1 MRDYADSC
9 TKIDTLRRMIY
20 DACLMKD
27 WKECL
32 ILSDKIVEEAR
43 NLRMY
48 SEIQLINKGNE
59 NG

>member
-1 MRDYADSC
+1 
-9 TKIDTLRRMIY
+9 
-20 DACLMKD
+20 MKD

-48 SEIQLINKGNE
+48 SEIQLINEGNE